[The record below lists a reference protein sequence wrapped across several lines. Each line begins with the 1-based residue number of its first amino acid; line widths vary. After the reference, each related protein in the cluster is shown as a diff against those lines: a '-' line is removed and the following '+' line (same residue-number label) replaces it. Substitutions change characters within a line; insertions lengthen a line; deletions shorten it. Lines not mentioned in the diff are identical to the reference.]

1 MQLFLGDRVTLVN
14 AQTFVNG
21 VCKGIVLNDDKSL
34 HRLYIEGMD
43 QAFWMSDGWKVVEE
57 EEEEA

>member
-14 AQTFVNG
+14 GQTFANG

-34 HRLYIEGMD
+34 DRLYLEGFD
-43 QAFWMSDGWKVVEE
+43 QAFWMSDDWKVVEE